1 MKKLSVLLLWSVSSL
16 TCAAEPMSLAPVID
30 NSVYPSVGSSGANVT
45 PANTAVNGT
54 YELMLRLDELQ
65 TEVQQLTG
73 KLEEQTNLISELKRK
88 QSGLFSD
95 LDERVQQLEN
105 KLAAPKQSAI
115 SDTSLTKDVSAEK
128 PETTSAPKPVSSQ
141 AATPADDKK
150 QPYQQAF
157 DAFRAGQTAEAIAQ
171 FNALLSKDSN
181 SPFAN
186 NAQYWLGRAYRVSKN
201 SDSARKAFQLVLDK
215 YPSSQKVPDSLLELG
230 LMDLEQRNTAKAKD
244 YFTRLITD
252 FPTSSAAKIAEKK
265 LQQLSE
271 MSN

>member
-1 MKKLSVLLLWSVSSL
+1 M
-16 TCAAEPMSLAPVID
+16 TA
-30 NSVYPSVGSSGANVT
+30 
-45 PANTAVNGT
+45 PANTPVNGT

-73 KLEEQTNLISELKRK
+73 KLEEQANLINELKRK
-88 QSGLFSD
+88 QSGLFTD

-105 KLAAPKQSAI
+105 KVAAPKPSAV
-115 SDTSLTKDVSAEK
+115 SDGALSKDVSAEK
-128 PETTSAPKPVSSQ
+128 SETTPVPKPVVSQTTTSA
-141 AATPADDKK
+141 ADDKK
-150 QPYQQAF
+150 LPYQQAF

-201 SDSARKAFQLVLDK
+201 PDSARKAFQLVLDK
-215 YPSSQKVPDSLLELG
+215 YPSSQKVPDTLLELG
-230 LMDLEQRNTAKAKD
+230 LMDLEQHNMAKAKD